1 MKAIR
6 RYLKYFVIQITK
18 TNLKLSYSSENPQ
31 NIMHIFKILLKPC
44 VMFLLPMPRRK
55 TVKTRTPIPFIAIE
69 LVQ

>member
-44 VMFLLPMPRRK
+44 VMFCYLCQGGRQSKPGPQFPSLR
-55 TVKTRTPIPFIAIE
+55 
-69 LVQ
+69 